1 MYILVSDMT
10 HHTCNTL
17 YRYLETFLNYPNNAM
32 DRVSR
37 DSEEDARGPIMA
49 IEFESNACHICQ
61 VYLYGSVDSGIRR
74 MYTSIKGLVVYN
86 GVICM

>member
-1 MYILVSDMT
+1 MVPSW
-10 HHTCNTL
+10 
-17 YRYLETFLNYPNNAM
+17 P
-32 DRVSR
+32 
-37 DSEEDARGPIMA
+37 A